1 MKTKLPIVQHSLYCI
16 KHISNMVFLPTFI
29 FLLLLS
35 FVSTPS
41 SIQTQT
47 QAQEPQSEDK
57 LSKASPPPASQKG
70 KKPTVNDPN
79 LKVEMVYRGFGY
91 PSAMAFLGPD
101 DLLIL
106 EKNTGTINRIMNGQ
120 RLPEPLLDVNVT
132 ANHQERGLLGIA
144 VSSKHEENGG
154 HTYVFL
160 YLTESKDGDDLQG
173 NQNPL
178 GNRLY
183 RYELQDNKLVNGK
196 LLLDLPASG
205 GVHHN
210 GGNVLIGPDNNVY
223 VGIGDNTNHTTQS
236 QNNPKGPPPDGT
248 GGILRVTQDGK
259 PVGKGIIG
267 DKFPLNLY
275 YAYGIRN
282 TFGMDFDPV
291 TGKLWD
297 TENGPGFGD
306 EMNLVE
312 PGFNSG
318 WKVVQGIWMDRT
330 YFGGEI
336 APVPPAGLVN
346 FDGKGKYSVPEF
358 AWNHTVAPTAV
369 KFFASDKMGEQ
380 YKDNMFVADILNGYI
395 YHFKLN
401 EDRTQLMLD
410 GPLND
415 KVANTIDEVN
425 QAIFAR
431 GFAGISDMEVGPDG
445 YLYILTYH
453 KSQGTIWRIIPAS
466 NS

>member
-1 MKTKLPIVQHSLYCI
+1 
-16 KHISNMVFLPTFI
+16 
-29 FLLLLS
+29 
-35 FVSTPS
+35 
-41 SIQTQT
+41 
-47 QAQEPQSEDK
+47 
-57 LSKASPPPASQKG
+57 
-70 KKPTVNDPN
+70 
-79 LKVEMVYRGFGY
+79 
-91 PSAMAFLGPD
+91 
-101 DLLIL
+101 
-106 EKNTGTINRIMNGQ
+106 
-120 RLPEPLLDVNVT
+120 
-132 ANHQERGLLGIA
+132 
-144 VSSKHEENGG
+144 
-154 HTYVFL
+154 
-160 YLTESKDGDDLQG
+160 
-173 NQNPL
+173 
-178 GNRLY
+178 
-183 RYELQDNKLVNGK
+183 
-196 LLLDLPASG
+196 
-205 GVHHN
+205 
-210 GGNVLIGPDNNVY
+210 
-223 VGIGDNTNHTTQS
+223 
-236 QNNPKGPPPDGT
+236 
-248 GGILRVTQDGK
+248 
-259 PVGKGIIG
+259 
-267 DKFPLNLY
+267 
-275 YAYGIRN
+275 
-282 TFGMDFDPV
+282 
-291 TGKLWD
+291 
-297 TENGPGFGD
+297 
-306 EMNLVE
+306 
-312 PGFNSG
+312 
-318 WKVVQGIWMDRT
+318 MDRT